1 MQVVNK
7 ERVARLLQGLAQ
19 FGKTEH
25 GITRLAY
32 TPEDK
37 AAPGLAAGAGAGPW
51 FAVVGRRCGQCGFA
65 PRGNKPALAPVAM
78 GSHIDTV
85 VQGGAYD
92 GTIGVVGA
100 LEVLHI
106 LQDEEL
112 ERPLEV
118 IIFRAEESSRFGFAT
133 IGSKMMAGV
142 GDPDKFSSAPKAGD
156 LTFKEALTAWGC
168 DPAAYEQARREE
180 GCFKSFWEM
189 HIEQGKVLEE
199 TGQQIGIVHNIA
211 APTRFKIIVEG
222 MADHSGAT
230 PMGFRKDALV
240 SAARL
245 VIAIEE
251 AATNEAENGTVAT
264 VGVLDV
270 EPASINVV
278 PGKATLWVDLRGVD
292 EESINC
298 ALGDIRD
305 AVSEIAKTDTI
316 TITMDM
322 LTADKPVA
330 LSEELAVKL
339 DGICSAKGIAYRHM
353 NSGAGHDAMH
363 MAQLAPTSMLFVP
376 CKGGISHNPAEY
388 ASNDDICLAIEILAE
403 AVKSEALA

>member
-7 ERVARLLQGLAQ
+7 ERVARLYRVWLSLAKQ
-19 FGKTEH
+19 NTVSQDWLIHRKIRQRRTGC
-25 GITRLAY
+25 
-32 TPEDK
+32 
-37 AAPGLAAGAGAGPW
+37 W
-51 FAVVGRRCGQCGFA
+51 SRCGTLVCSCRQTLWAMWFCAARATSRLG
-65 PRGNKPALAPVAM
+65 ALWQD
-78 GSHIDTV
+78 SHIDTV

-199 TGQQIGIVHNIA
+199 TGQQIGIVHNTLHR
-211 APTRFKIIVEG
+211 PVLKLSLKVWLT
-222 MADHSGAT
+222 T
-230 PMGFRKDALV
+230 PAQRRWASVRMLWSV
-240 SAARL
+240 QARL
-245 VIAIEE
+245 VIA
-251 AATNEAENGTVAT
+251 TR
-264 VGVLDV
+264 
-270 EPASINVV
+270 S
-278 PGKATLWVDLRGVD
+278 
-292 EESINC
+292 
-298 ALGDIRD
+298 RD
-305 AVSEIAKTDTI
+305 QRS
-316 TITMDM
+316 
-322 LTADKPVA
+322 
-330 LSEELAVKL
+330 
-339 DGICSAKGIAYRHM
+339 
-353 NSGAGHDAMH
+353 
-363 MAQLAPTSMLFVP
+363 
-376 CKGGISHNPAEY
+376 
-388 ASNDDICLAIEILAE
+388 
-403 AVKSEALA
+403 